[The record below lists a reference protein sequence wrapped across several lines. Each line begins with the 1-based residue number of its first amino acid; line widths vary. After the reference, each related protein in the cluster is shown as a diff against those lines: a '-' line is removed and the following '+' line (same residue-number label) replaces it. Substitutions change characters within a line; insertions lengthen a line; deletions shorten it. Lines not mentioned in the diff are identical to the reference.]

1 MKKITTI
8 ILSTACAFAVGS
20 AFADADGL
28 TIVNQSSEN
37 STMKIFNVA
46 TNKSICTGQFPNLK
60 GITPAGKTN
69 EIGYGLVDI
78 LLGLADCKEAQC
90 SVDIYNDNN
99 CGNAGGKNI
108 AEGSIDNTS
117 GKHLVSID
125 SSKTA
130 SDYTVQY
137 DSDNATLTIAN
148 VK

>member
-20 AFADADGL
+20 AFADGL
-28 TIVNQSSEN
+28 TIDNQSSEN
-37 STMKIFNVA
+37 STMKIFNAA
-46 TNKSICTGQFPNLK
+46 TNTSICTGQFANLH
-60 GITPAGKTN
+60 GITPANTKYT
-69 EIGYGLVDI
+69 IGYGVVDI
-78 LLGLADCKEAQC
+78 LLGLADCKGAQC

-99 CGNAGGKNI
+99 CGIAGGKNI

-137 DSDNATLTIAN
+137 DSDNTTLTIAN